1 MTKLVCASSDPSFHE
16 RCQGG
21 FDAVANIRGEVFFFK
36 GKKKPSRMHKAYVSQ
51 DKSALQN
58 LQSHVNCPLCSCDE
72 KVIKIGYYFRFK
84 HDITPILCL
93 NIQWHYILAL
103 CSLSF
108 LEKVHTSGELSVT
121 GLWCPS
127 IRLRSKTSGSACHLE
142 RTRSTP
148 CMRGGVT
155 ATSSSLLVRDKI
167 LWSCVDLVN
176 LTLLTKAISS
186 GL

>member
-1 MTKLVCASSDPSFHE
+1 MPVLTPHSTSAVREALTRWQISGERSSFLKVRRNRPGCTKHML
-16 RCQGG
+16 
-21 FDAVANIRGEVFFFK
+21 I
-36 GKKKPSRMHKAYVSQ
+36 Q

-186 GL
+186 SL